1 MGQCEC
7 IRTKYSPFRCGG
19 HPTEEKRCENQA
31 TIKVFGKTP
40 EEKKTPPMELCDGCY
55 AQFKELN
62 PDYKTEKITEE

>member
-7 IRTKYSPFRCGG
+7 IRTKYHPFRIGG
-19 HPTEEKRCENQA
+19 HPIEEKQCENKA

-40 EEKKTPPMELCDGCY
+40 DEPLSMILCDGCY
-55 AQFKELN
+55 AEFKKLN

>member
-7 IRTKYSPFRCGG
+7 IRTTYTPFILGG
-19 HPTEEKRCENQA
+19 ETTRSKRCENKA

-40 EEKKTPPMELCDGCY
+40 EEKKTPPMELCDECY
-55 AQFKELN
+55 AQFKVLN